1 MLWVSGKWHVILL
14 DCLPFTL
21 TLFLFLVDGFVLF
34 KLLVA
39 ANAREVRCELVA
51 GASLALVG
59 SVGCVLLVG
68 VFADTRC
75 SPGVN
80 VESFPS
86 WQPMLTNFFWTAR
99 DELESLA
106 VAVVAVVLDPATL
119 EEGLFMGLEQVAAEA
134 LRV

>member
-1 MLWVSGKWHVILL
+1 M
-14 DCLPFTL
+14 
-21 TLFLFLVDGFVLF
+21 LF